1 MSTQLSHTDVGH
13 GKEHVSRAKDP
24 AIVSESQKSL
34 RWIKGALRLIG
45 ITLVILFVVLWVK
58 EKREKVKAKEAAAQ
72 AVAEYARAH
81 PPAPIVVEYPTS
93 GAGIATKAGLKAYL
107 DPEKTSLRA
116 KKQTRYVFVEDTSIY
131 FDNNSGPDQKSRD
144 EKQKEWENMPPG
156 RYTVYPLGEEKVY
169 FRWWQ

>member
-72 AVAEYARAH
+72 AVAE
-81 PPAPIVVEYPTS
+81 
-93 GAGIATKAGLKAYL
+93 
-107 DPEKTSLRA
+107 
-116 KKQTRYVFVEDTSIY
+116 
-131 FDNNSGPDQKSRD
+131 
-144 EKQKEWENMPPG
+144 
-156 RYTVYPLGEEKVY
+156 
-169 FRWWQ
+169 